1 MNNIIKITRFSF
13 IIGTIFSFLLLSC
26 SEKEKP
32 KIGSYATA
40 HITIGNGIDFDFKG
54 DKATGIGASKT
65 KLGFG
70 FLDSKKGNY
79 IYLAIQAPDGL
90 KEGTYSLQVKE
101 AVEDGV
107 TDRKS
112 TRLNSSH

>member
-1 MNNIIKITRFSF
+1 MCCVFKQRTAYDMRISD
-13 IIGTIFSFLLLSC
+13 LSSDDC
-26 SEKEKP
+26 S
-32 KIGSYATA
+32 S
-40 HITIGNGIDFDFKG
+40 DL
-54 DKATGIGASKT
+54 
-65 KLGFG
+65 KLGFV
-70 FLDSKKGNY
+70 FLDSKKGKY

-107 TDRKS
+107 TAYLTLDPDKDLFPESFDTKIDLDGDFWNDGTGRDRKS